1 MLPGFG
7 PQCAKYFTLTGER
20 HEGIFGN
27 VTTFI
32 VAFEVPSRL

>member
-1 MLPGFG
+1 MRPSPG
-7 PQCAKYFTLTGER
+7 PQCAKYFTLTGGR
-20 HEGIFGN
+20 QDGIFGN